1 MNKLIVLSFLLVFM
15 NLPVWAKKDR
25 NEWKNQKNLDQQ
37 FEVFKENLNFWNGNY
52 FLSEAQL
59 DEFFAATSDSIDE
72 LEKQLLSNRQKISEQ
87 QAELREKQATIESV
101 EESLAV
107 SQKLQNSITLFG
119 ANINKNLYSTVMYLL
134 ILGALVFAGFMYL
147 LFIKSHKVTKH
158 TKTEYDELKAEYEA
172 HKKSA
177 LDRYTKINM
186 ELHKTRLELKDR

>member
-119 ANINKNLYSTVMYLL
+119 ENINKNLYSTVMYLL